1 MSSASSTAAQT
12 GTAIEATFFGP
23 ITIEHLVRYAKAS
36 GDFNLIHTDLKAA
49 REVGLPGIIA
59 HGMLSA
65 GLLAERA
72 TQFMKPWQTGWKLHS
87 FQTRFKG
94 MIFLDDTVGFSGQ
107 VKSSDET
114 SLRLDLV
121 AKNQRG
127 ETVTTATVVYQ
138 KI

>member
-1 MSSASSTAAQT
+1 MSSQAITIGA
-12 GTAIEATFFGP
+12 AIEPTYFGP
-23 ITIEHLVRYAKAS
+23 IKVEHLSRYASAS
-36 GDFNLIHTDLKAA
+36 GDFNKIHTDLDAA

-72 TQFMKPWQTGWKLHS
+72 VQFMKPWQGEWKLHT

-94 MIFLDDTVGFSGQ
+94 MVFLDDTIGFSGA
-107 VKSSDET
+107 VKSVSEE

-127 ETVTTATVVYQ
+127 ETVTAATAMYR
-138 KI
+138 KS

>member
-1 MSSASSTAAQT
+1 MSSP
-12 GTAIEATFFGP
+12 AITVGATIEPTYFGP
-23 ITIEHLVRYAKAS
+23 IKIEHLSRYASAS
-36 GDFNLIHTDLKAA
+36 GDFNKIHTDLDAA

-72 TQFMKPWQTGWKLHS
+72 VQFMKPWQEEWKLHS

-94 MIFLDDTVGFSGQ
+94 MVFLEDTVGLSGA
-107 VKSSDET
+107 VKSVSEEG
-114 SLRLDLV
+114 LRLDLV

-127 ETVTTATVVYQ
+127 ETVTTATAMYR
-138 KI
+138 KN

>member
-1 MSSASSTAAQT
+1 MSSEMPQAGA
-12 GTAIEATFFGP
+12 AIESTFFGP
-23 ITIEHLVRYAKAS
+23 IAIEHLVNYAKAS
-36 GDFNLIHTDLKAA
+36 GDFNLIHSDLNAA

-72 TQFMKPWQTGWKLHS
+72 TQFMKPWQTQWKLHS

-94 MIFLDDTVGFSGQ
+94 MIFLDDTVGFSGV
-107 VKSSDET
+107 VKSIDET
-114 SLRLDLV
+114 NLRLDLV

-127 ETVTTATVVYQ
+127 ETVTTATAMYH
-138 KI
+138 KKS

>member
-1 MSSASSTAAQT
+1 MSSQAITVGA
-12 GTAIEATFFGP
+12 AIEPTYFGP
-23 ITIEHLVRYAKAS
+23 IKIEHLSRYASAS
-36 GDFNLIHTDLKAA
+36 GDFNKIHVDLAAA

-72 TQFMKPWQTGWKLHS
+72 VQFMKPWKGEWKLHS

-94 MIFLDDTVGFSGQ
+94 MVFLEDTVGLSGA
-107 VKSSDET
+107 VKSATEEG
-114 SLRLDLV
+114 LRLDLV

-127 ETVTTATVVYQ
+127 ETVTTATAMYRR
-138 KI
+138 